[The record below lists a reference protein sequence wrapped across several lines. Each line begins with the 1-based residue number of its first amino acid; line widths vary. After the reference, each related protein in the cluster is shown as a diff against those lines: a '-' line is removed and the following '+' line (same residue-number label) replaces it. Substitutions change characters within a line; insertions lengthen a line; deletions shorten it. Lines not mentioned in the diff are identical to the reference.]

1 MQVLYLYGEYSLSL
15 KKTFFII
22 SLISFVSL
30 LLIAG
35 CGPQSSGTPYIPEG
49 SQRIVHDRLIIPTI
63 APPPSPARTYPK
75 LIHLGHGSLNGIT
88 IIVDAGHGGSD
99 PGAGEHTLSSV
110 PEKTINLAI
119 AKELETRLEAKG
131 ATVIMS
137 RTNDKFVD
145 LDVRAAMPGR
155 HNASLLVSIHA
166 DSNPN
171 RYITGATVYVAN
183 GCSYKSNKVAQNIQA
198 SFGNSNIK
206 CRGVRSRDFRVLAK
220 HSRPAVL
227 VECGYMTN
235 TYEAKNLNNSWYRK
249 KLATTIANGI
259 ANSF

>member
-1 MQVLYLYGEYSLSL
+1 MQVFYLYGENSLSL

-22 SLISFVSL
+22 SLVSFVSL
-30 LLIAG
+30 LLITG

-63 APPPSPARTYPK
+63 TPSTRPARTYPK
-75 LIHLGHGSLNGIT
+75 PIHLGNGSLNGIT

-110 PEKTINLAI
+110 PEKTITLAI
-119 AKELETRLEAKG
+119 SKELETRLRAKG
-131 ATVIMS
+131 AKVIMS
-137 RTNDKFVD
+137 RTSDKFVD

-155 HNASLLVSIHA
+155 YQADLLVSIHA
-166 DSNPN
+166 DSISN
-171 RYITGATVYVAN
+171 RYISGTTVYVAN
-183 GCSYKSNKVAQNIQA
+183 NCSYKSNKVAQKLQA
-198 SFGNSNIK
+198 SFENSNIK
-206 CRGVRSRDFRVLAK
+206 CRGIRNKDFRVLAK

-235 TYEAKNLNNSWYRK
+235 AYEVKNLNNSWYRK